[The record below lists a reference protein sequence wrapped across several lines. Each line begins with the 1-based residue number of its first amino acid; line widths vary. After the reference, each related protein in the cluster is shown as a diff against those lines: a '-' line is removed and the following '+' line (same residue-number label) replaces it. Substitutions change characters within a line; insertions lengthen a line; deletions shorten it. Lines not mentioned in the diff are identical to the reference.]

1 MNSRG
6 VGKCLI
12 EFCRCMYSV
21 GFPLN
26 TAPRRGTTCRMKD
39 RASRFIIE
47 VPSGSLNSRIAI
59 LPAPAAP
66 STATEEGLTSTRWIS
81 QRTASRSI
89 TLRMPKAIVAT
100 LNDSDRSSDRIDER
114 KIAAC
119 RRSEKTASFRHRHEH
134 ACLPFKSRA
143 SPIRSVTASPY
154 PRRTTFS
161 LPMPIIDAEG
171 STPRTLPPAPLASGL
186 VPSPAFFSSSAN
198 NIATSAVPVA
208 KSKMASSADIF
219 SSRTI
224 RRRQDVSRLRA
235 RTRFIRS

>member
-100 LNDSDRSSDRIDER
+100 LNDSDRSS
-114 KIAAC
+114 
-119 RRSEKTASFRHRHEH
+119 
-134 ACLPFKSRA
+134 FKSRA